1 MDSVIN
7 LQKYAQEVTLEDGRV
22 VLMRPIRPEDAPLL
36 QAGYKRLTPETIYMR
51 FFSTASELS
60 DQQALQ
66 LSTVD
71 YDRQMAFVGEVR
83 EDNRPQLVV
92 VARYGVIPG
101 REPTAAEVAIVVR
114 DDYQSNGL
122 GKLAMRSLILFAREK
137 NINIFTGT
145 IQNANRRVTA
155 FIRSSGFEFERKML
169 EPGVW
174 EYTIFIDRPVA
185 DLPELHQ
192 PRI

>member
-7 LQKYAQEVTLEDGRV
+7 LQKYTQEVTLEDGRV

-36 QAGYKRLTPETIYMR
+36 QAGFKRLTPETVYMR
-51 FFSTASELS
+51 FFSTAHELS
-60 DQQALQ
+60 DRQALE

-71 YDRQMAFVGEVR
+71 YDRRMAFVGEVQ
-83 EDNRPQLVV
+83 EDGQPQLVV

-101 REPTAAEVAIVVR
+101 REPATAEVAVVVR
-114 DDYQSNGL
+114 DDFQSNGL

-137 NINIFTGT
+137 NITIFTGT

-174 EYTIFIDRPVA
+174 EYTIYIDRPA
-185 DLPELHQ
+185 SGLPEVHQ
-192 PRI
+192 S